1 MTLKTW
7 LCGNGNTEWNT
18 KHPHRS
24 IHEFICILITLR
36 TSLTI
41 SGLSLRIMQNLW
53 DLSRMQ
59 QSSYPV
65 STLTPM
71 QKFLSQDMCALCLSS
86 IQPGL
91 LYKFGDQR
99 WPRMASVT
107 AKDSELDNS
116 YRPRVPH
123 TTWVIGQ
130 KRPVDIDKMFW
141 CHFVILGVLV
151 SYHRSSPR
159 PRAKQTSQ
167 GDLRSAWQCRVVQHG
182 TKVTTLQRQHLHSSS
197 TIVPAPRL
205 LSHPHAMWRL
215 TPRVYTLIKILKL
228 RAHCPK
234 HCLEKIR
241 WDLFV
246 VINTVC
252 YLPQIWIPPGIASN
266 CSSTVKLY
274 TSSKPA
280 ILTADLCVCWSK
292 YEHTTDCEMAS
303 WSTAFAVPS
312 AAPADLK
319 VLLFD
324 ISWESPDNSEKVS
337 WNHGTTEKFVLHVKE
352 HHPCLHLVP
361 WLWRKQLPFGKSRL
375 GTVWDHQLSPA
386 FLPRSWPKSCKAC
399 ALRIRICQGLETIPM
414 AKVCS
419 SLPTLTLM

>member
-182 TKVTTLQRQHLHSSS
+182 TKVTTLQGQHLHSSS

-234 HCLEKIR
+234 HCLEKKR

-266 CSSTVKLY
+266 CSSTVKPLHFFQASNTY
-274 TSSKPA
+274 SWPLCVLKQLWTHHRLRNGLLEHSLCCAICSPCRSKSLIVWHLMGKSGQLWKGLMESWYHWKIRTSCQRTPSLPASCPVALAEAASVWKISPWYCLGSPALTSVSSK
-280 ILTADLCVCWSK
+280 ILAQKLQSLCSS
-292 YEHTTDCEMAS
+292 D
-303 WSTAFAVPS
+303 P
-312 AAPADLK
+312 
-319 VLLFD
+319 
-324 ISWESPDNSEKVS
+324 N
-337 WNHGTTEKFVLHVKE
+337 
-352 HHPCLHLVP
+352 
-361 WLWRKQLPFGKSRL
+361 
-375 GTVWDHQLSPA
+375 
-386 FLPRSWPKSCKAC
+386 LPRPRNDSYGK
-399 ALRIRICQGLETIPM
+399 G
-414 AKVCS
+414 V
-419 SLPTLTLM
+419 